1 MDEYIYLKDDEW
13 LNMATKKLI
22 GDKPNTFAY
31 TKWIAETLLQDES
44 ADLPVVIVR
53 PSTIGAA
60 WKEPFAGWVE
70 KSSGPCDLFIA
81 AGRGYLRSM
90 KGEGQ
95 AVLDIIPVDVVV
107 NLLITSAWHK
117 GIHKKEQIEIYH
129 CTTGGLH
136 PFRWSEMG

>member
-1 MDEYIYLKDDEW
+1 M
-13 LNMATKKLI
+13 NNLI
-22 GDKPNTFAY
+22 K
-31 TKWIAETLLQDES
+31 
-44 ADLPVVIVR
+44 
-53 PSTIGAA
+53 
-60 WKEPFAGWVE
+60 
-70 KSSGPCDLFIA
+70 

-117 GIHKKEQIEIYH
+117 GMNKKNNIDIYH

-136 PFRWSEMG
+136 PFRWSEMGNYSLDKRIYLLFLLNKVSKN